1 MAWLEEEIQ
10 ILKNH
15 VNKLKETSDC
25 QLETLET
32 WSKKESLRGQ
42 YQKLQKRN
50 NRKSTDD
57 PSKWVTVDS
66 KRPIGS
72 KNK

>member
-42 YQKLQKRN
+42 YQKLQKSN
-50 NRKSTDD
+50 NRKSTAD

-66 KRPIGS
+66 KRPIAS

>member
-25 QLETLET
+25 QLEILET

-42 YQKLQKRN
+42 YQKLQKSN
-50 NRKSTDD
+50 NRKSTAD

-72 KNK
+72 RSK

>member
-32 WSKKESLRGQ
+32 
-42 YQKLQKRN
+42 
-50 NRKSTDD
+50 
-57 PSKWVTVDS
+57 
-66 KRPIGS
+66 
-72 KNK
+72 